1 MAFVRQEH
9 DLHKLFPVMFET
21 NDAVP
26 RLQLP
31 HSGSA
36 RKRSLAVAPLAVV
49 PVHRVE
55 SPARTAQGQFPQL
68 IEPPQR
74 YVHRRL
80 QLQGCRS
87 KKMSRFCFGESPMN
101 VYNVSKG

>member
-1 MAFVRQEH
+1 
-9 DLHKLFPVMFET
+9 
-21 NDAVP
+21 
-26 RLQLP
+26 
-31 HSGSA
+31 
-36 RKRSLAVAPLAVV
+36 LAVAPLAVV

-68 IEPPQR
+68 VEPPQR